1 MVRYIRSLFTKT
13 AINQLLK
20 VALVGVVNT
29 IVSFVLFNIFL
40 GLLGG
45 TKTVADGFN
54 WEQFWAIA
62 LAFLIASLVS
72 YALNRRWTFQL
83 SEPGEMRRETINFI
97 GINVVAWAV
106 TQGMVGGADLLW
118 GPLTRLEQNL
128 YYLAATGLIIL
139 PKFAGYRDIVF
150 RKAINAKAIADR
162 AGSPAETAEPDL
174 HRVPAHLPE
183 GR

>member
-1 MVRYIRSLFTKT
+1 M
-13 AINQLLK
+13 
-20 VALVGVVNT
+20 VGVVNT
-29 IVSFVLFNIFL
+29 VVSFSLFNLFL

-45 TKTVADGFN
+45 TKTVSEGFN

-62 LAFLIASLVS
+62 FAFLIASLVS

-83 SEPGEMRRETINFI
+83 KEPGELRRETINFI
-97 GINVVAWAV
+97 GINVIAWAV
-106 TQGMVGGADLLW
+106 TQGIVGGADLLW

-150 RKAINAKAIADR
+150 RKAIDQKEMAAIDQKEMAAINAKAATAVSA
-162 AGSPAETAEPDL
+162 AGRSPAQTAEPDL
-174 HRVPAHLPE
+174 HRVPAHFPE
-183 GR
+183 G